1 MIKFLNRI
9 IPYLVPIII
18 FILLKEIVFS
28 PKQIYLLAFVS
39 LLILGLSIW
48 QLTERN
54 LFRPKFWQ
62 FAITPVLLLASGLF
76 FLSFLEGYLFRQFF
90 IIILAV
96 LIWAFL
102 ELTYLRFHL
111 RLKYQVHALENISTY
126 INLITVFLTVSS
138 FFGLI
143 IFLDFSFWILTTIFA
158 VLIILLN
165 YQIAYSS
172 EAPLNSSWLYI
183 LAITLMMIEIFWS
196 VNFLPTSIYVN
207 GLVVTISYY
216 LMSGLARNWLL
227 GIQER
232 KVVLRYLVI
241 SFISLII
248 ILVTAK
254 WF

>member
-1 MIKFLNRI
+1 
-9 IPYLVPIII
+9 
-18 FILLKEIVFS
+18 
-28 PKQIYLLAFVS
+28 
-39 LLILGLSIW
+39 
-48 QLTERN
+48 
-54 LFRPKFWQ
+54 LFK
-62 FAITPVLLLASGLF
+62 SENE
-76 FLSFLEGYLFRQFF
+76 EGYLFRQFF
-90 IIILAV
+90 IIILVV

-111 RLKYQVHALENISTY
+111 RLKYQVHSLENISTY
-126 INLITVFLTVSS
+126 INLIIVFFSTSS

-143 IFLDFSFWILTTIFA
+143 IFLDFSFWILTAIFA

-165 YQIAYSS
+165 YQIVYSS

-196 VNFLPTSIYVN
+196 VSFLPTSIYAN
-207 GLVVTISYY
+207 GLIVTISYY

-232 KVVLRYLVI
+232 KVVFRYLLI

-254 WF
+254 WS